1 MKHFRVKLV
10 GFGLAMLAGSAI
22 AADDGQTPASPAS
35 EAKPNRV
42 VQAGA
47 EPGLLPPSIRFNSA
61 TGSLNIMDPIW
72 FPAAKPIAAPV
83 AGSPTPSGSLVVG
96 ASGFESTPGKV
107 IAASSVLPASSGVA
121 PLGVGGNST
130 APGSGE
136 SNSLSTQVGQIKA
149 NSNQVSGVCSLQPLS
164 IRILLPW
171 LQSIANLD
179 TWPAVGPRVGIV
191 PPDPVPNAYD
201 LPPISEPPTSP
212 LRATEPAPP
221 VSTPLEGSR
230 LPLGNTPPSNQLPL
244 PAPLQPPATNQLP
257 LPAPLQSGPLVVPTP
272 QQPSPPKPEI
282 APRTTPPAA
291 QTTWQV
297 APPIVLPQPRPVDE
311 GSRPPTGSA
320 GPSTGSPGQPQ
331 AACELPT
338 APPGLMIPAGAEVPG
353 KKGIFGSDPIRI
365 SRDYPSISDLC
376 GTPIRD
382 RLEAGLVADRASVDR
397 GFIEAEYLLWWM
409 RGLNVPTLA
418 TTSTNP
424 AGNGFLGQPGT
435 VPIVGPGTFLGDTRG
450 GMRVRAGLWLD
461 DCNTWAVDGSVFFL
475 AQRDADAA
483 VGFNQYSVITRPIY
497 SPNPIPG
504 TGTIIGE
511 TGEAVSVPGI
521 LNGVLTVHAQSVLWG
536 ADANLRRCLF
546 NDCDSR
552 ATVFVGYRN
561 LDLVESLTINE
572 NIDVVGSGGNR
583 ITVTDPIGTRVNVQD
598 RFGTQNYFN
607 GGQIGGTYERRWGGF
622 DFDVR
627 ASVALGSTEQ
637 ELDIDGFKTKTLPG
651 QATQTFRGG
660 LLAVGPNLGDFTRN
674 RFSVVPE
681 ITLNAGYWLLPNLKV
696 HVGYNFLYWTNVI
709 RPGNQI
715 DSTVN
720 LAYVPNGPAVGAS
733 SQVRPQAL
741 FQQSDML
748 VHGVQFGIEYKW

>member
-10 GFGLAMLAGSAI
+10 GFGLAVLAGSAI
-22 AADDGQTPASPAS
+22 AADDGQQPASPAS
-35 EAKPNRV
+35 EAKPNPV
-42 VQAGA
+42 VQAGG
-47 EPGLLPPSIRFNSA
+47 EPGLLPSPIRFNPA
-61 TGSLNIMDPIW
+61 AGSLNNMDPIW

-83 AGSPTPSGSLVVG
+83 AGSLVVG
-96 ASGFESTPGKV
+96 ASGFEATPGKV
-107 IAASSVLPASSGVA
+107 IAASSVPPASSGVD

-136 SNSLSTQVGQIKA
+136 SNSLSTQAGQIKA
-149 NSNQVSGVCSLQPLS
+149 ISNQVSSVCSLQPLS

-171 LQSIANLD
+171 LQSVANLD
-179 TWPAVGPRVGIV
+179 AWPAAGPRVGMV

-201 LPPISEPPTSP
+201 LPPISEPPTNP
-212 LRATEPAPP
+212 QRMIEPAPP
-221 VSTPLEGSR
+221 VSTPPEGLR
-230 LPLGNTPPSNQLPL
+230 APLGNIPPP
-244 PAPLQPPATNQLP
+244 NQLP
-257 LPAPLQSGPLVVPTP
+257 LPAPLQSPTGLQITPTLQTTP
-272 QQPSPPKPEI
+272 Q
-282 APRTTPPAA
+282 T
-291 QTTWQV
+291 

-311 GSRPPTGSA
+311 GSRPPTGSTS
-320 GPSTGSPGQPQ
+320 PSTSLPGQPQ

-353 KKGIFGSDPIRI
+353 KKGVFGSDPIRI

-397 GFIEAEYLLWWM
+397 GFVEAEYLLWWM

-435 VPIVGPGTFLGDTRG
+435 VPILGPGTFLGDARE
-450 GMRVRAGLWLD
+450 GMRVRAGFWLD

-483 VGFNQYSVITRPIY
+483 LGFNQYSVITRPIF

-536 ADANLRRCLF
+536 ADANLRRCLL

-552 ATVFVGYRN
+552 ASVFVGYRN

-583 ITVTDPIGTRVNVQD
+583 ITVTDPIGTRVSVQD
-598 RFGTQNYFN
+598 RFATQNYFN

-637 ELDIDGFKTKTLPG
+637 ELDIDGFQTKTLPG

-696 HVGYNFLYWTNVI
+696 HVGYNFLYWTNVL

-748 VHGVQFGIEYKW
+748 VHGVQFGIEWRW